1 MVQKNLTMA
10 LPLITLLTF
19 DSVWNKAKKIHG
31 DWMNDIHISASKR
44 KILITKENFSI
55 HYSLRTR
62 TVKGNSIDHV
72 IRNMFVPAC
81 TYKTL
86 EDPVSD

>member
-1 MVQKNLTMA
+1 
-10 LPLITLLTF
+10 
-19 DSVWNKAKKIHG
+19 
-31 DWMNDIHISASKR
+31 MNDIHISASKR

-81 TYKTL
+81 TFKTL